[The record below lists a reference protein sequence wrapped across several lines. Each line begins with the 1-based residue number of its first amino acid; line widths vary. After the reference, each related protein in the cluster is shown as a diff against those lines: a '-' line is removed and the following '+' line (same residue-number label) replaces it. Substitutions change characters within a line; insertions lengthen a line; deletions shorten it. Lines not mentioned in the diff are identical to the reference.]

1 MFTRKDRKIRNQK
14 VMIENRDIL
23 IKDMEEQAEVQN
35 AELRDLR
42 CENSELFDFR
52 TRVIDIMTRK
62 GTIVDKYD
70 KIKELVDNLQIDN
83 KL

>member
-1 MFTRKDRKIRNQK
+1 MFTRKYRKIRNQK
-14 VMIENRDIL
+14 AMIENRDIL
-23 IKDMEEQAEVQN
+23 IKDLEDQTEVKN
-35 AELRDLR
+35 AQLRDLR
-42 CENSELFDFR
+42 YENSELSDFKNK
-52 TRVIDIMTRK
+52 IKNIINRK

>member
-1 MFTRKDRKIRNQK
+1 MFTKKDRKIRNQK
-14 VMIENRDIL
+14 AMIENRDIL
-23 IKDMEEQAEVQN
+23 IKDMEEQAEIQN

-42 CENSELFDFR
+42 NENSKLFDFR

-70 KIKELVDNLQIDN
+70 KIKELVDNLQTDN

>member
-23 IKDMEEQAEVQN
+23 IKDLEDQIEVKN
-35 AELRDLR
+35 AQLRDLR
-42 CENSELFDFR
+42 YENSELADFKSK
-52 TRVIDIMTRK
+52 IKNIMTGK

-70 KIKELVDNLQIDN
+70 KINEVITSDETK
-83 KL
+83 

>member
-23 IKDMEEQAEVQN
+23 IKDLEDQIEVKN
-35 AELRDLR
+35 AQLRDLR
-42 CENSELFDFR
+42 YENSELSDFKNKIKN
-52 TRVIDIMTRK
+52 TMNGK

-70 KIKELVDNLQIDN
+70 KINEVITSDETK
-83 KL
+83 

>member
-14 VMIENRDIL
+14 VMIENRNIL

-42 CENSELFDFR
+42 YENSELADFKNK
-52 TRVIDIMTRK
+52 IKNIMTGE

-70 KIKELVDNLQIDN
+70 KINEVITSDETK
-83 KL
+83 

>member
-14 VMIENRDIL
+14 AMIENRDIL

-42 CENSELFDFR
+42 NENSELFDFR

-70 KIKELVDNLQIDN
+70 KIKELIEED
-83 KL
+83 